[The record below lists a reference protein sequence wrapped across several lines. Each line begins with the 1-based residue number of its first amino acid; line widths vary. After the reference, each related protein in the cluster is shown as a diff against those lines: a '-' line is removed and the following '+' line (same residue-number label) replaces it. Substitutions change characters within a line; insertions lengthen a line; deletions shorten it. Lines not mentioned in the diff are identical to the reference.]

1 MCPFHRCEAASIV
14 YAQTLTSLRLRMS
27 PRSLKIV
34 RRCGMLQKMINQA
47 QIQQF
52 IDTKPFRQF
61 ALETTGG
68 NYLVVQTPDH
78 IKLPPSG
85 FDLINIFG
93 ADGLVHY
100 VPLDAVLSASVYGPT
115 PTKD

>member
-1 MCPFHRCEAASIV
+1 
-14 YAQTLTSLRLRMS
+14 
-27 PRSLKIV
+27 
-34 RRCGMLQKMINQA
+34 MLQKMINQA

-85 FDLINIFG
+85 FDLINIFA

-100 VPLDAVLSASVYGPT
+100 VPLDAVLSASVCGPT